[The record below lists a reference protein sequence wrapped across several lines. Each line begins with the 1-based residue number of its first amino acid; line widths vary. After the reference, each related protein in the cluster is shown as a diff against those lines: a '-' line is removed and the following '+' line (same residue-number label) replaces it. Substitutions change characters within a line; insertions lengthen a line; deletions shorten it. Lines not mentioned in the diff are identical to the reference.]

1 MKRSNATV
9 LLSMLLSAGL
19 FAGCATASPAEGDS
33 DIVVNEPATTKLA
46 GATDLRVERRAGES
60 AFELVNAPGFRK
72 LQDGVWEQGEG
83 ASKQQVVVGE
93 AGHQWLAEQTANRIE
108 ALRAKIDESTAAE
121 PLLQEIDQ
129 LEQVRDQMTS
139 AVAGER
145 SRKEATASL
154 TTSCTFSPYTGPSG
168 AVTSPPLRGA
178 AALAQAVCSGGC
190 VAFTVR
196 SQACCG
202 GYCSPL
208 ATQTNVVCSSP
219 LLMGSIRAGYG
230 SGYASVNITPPNVTQ
245 TNTSFI
251 CN

>member
-1 MKRSNATV
+1 MKRSNATI

-19 FAGCATASPAEGDS
+19 LAGCATASVPEGNS
-33 DIVVNEPATTKLA
+33 DIVVNEPATTTLA
-46 GATDLRVERRAGES
+46 GATELRVERRAGES

-93 AGHQWLAEQTANRIE
+93 AGHQWLAAETARRLE
-108 ALRAKIDESTAAE
+108 ALRAEAEGGDAKESV
-121 PLLQEIDQ
+121 LHEIAQ

-139 AVAGER
+139 AVAGAR

-154 TTSCTFSPYTGPSG
+154 TTSCNFSLYTGPSSP
-168 AVTSPPLRGA
+168 VTSPPVSGA

-208 ATQTNVVCSSP
+208 ATRTNVVCSSP
-219 LLMGSIRAGYG
+219 LLMGSILTGYG

-245 TNTSFI
+245 SNSSFF